1 MNGVSVV
8 ICTYNGSRVIVPTL
22 EALSRQEFFGNAE
35 IVLVD
40 NNSDDG
46 VGDIASRF
54 WGGLQSPPFPL
65 NSIREN
71 RPGLA
76 FARKAGVVAAKY
88 DVIVFCD
95 DDNLLGVDY
104 LARASE
110 ALADP
115 TVGAVGGAGTPMSD
129 VEFPPFFYT
138 YAFHYAVGS
147 PDLDAG
153 SVDDGRGWLYGAG
166 LTARRGDLLTI
177 YESPAF
183 PTLTGR
189 VGSLPTTSGD
199 DLELCFSL
207 RLLGRKLVYD
217 DRLSF
222 RHYIEPRKLEK
233 DYVRRLREGNRG
245 EREIVTLYGALIDL
259 DADRSL
265 GAMLRKIA
273 RLGSAALRGKRDP
286 FAEFWLLALP
296 GATPLM
302 TPSQRRIFAHFNTLL
317 GSKASRRRPNL

>member
-1 MNGVSVV
+1 VNGVSVV

-22 EALSRQEFFGNAE
+22 EALSRQKFSGSAE

-54 WGGLQSPPFPL
+54 WSGLQAPPFPL
-65 NSIREN
+65 NSIRES

-104 LARASE
+104 LALASE

-115 TVGAVGGAGTPMSD
+115 TVGAVGGAGTPVSD
-129 VEFPPFFYT
+129 REFPPFFYT

-153 SVDDGRGWLYGAG
+153 PVDDKRGWLYGAG
-166 LTARRGDLLTI
+166 LTARRADLLAI
-177 YESPAF
+177 YKSPAF

-189 VGSLPTTSGD
+189 VGSLPTASGD

-233 DYVRRLREGNRG
+233 DYVRRLRDGNRS
-245 EREIVTLYGALIDL
+245 EREIVTLYTALIDL
-259 DADRSL
+259 GANRGL
-265 GAMLRKIA
+265 GGLLRKIA
-273 RLGSAALRGKRDP
+273 RLGSAALRGKRDR
-286 FAEFWLLALP
+286 FAEFWLLAFV

-302 TPSQRRIFAHFNTLL
+302 SPNQKRIFKHFKVLV
-317 GSKASRRRPNL
+317 GSKSSLRRPTT